1 MRTLTLFCIVAC
13 AFPLSAQASNLRY
26 LERGTPT
33 PVGEIEQQTLEDLE
47 AARELF
53 ARSRADFFVSQF
65 VNERE
70 ENFIFL
76 EQLLTYVDE
85 ERYDDL
91 FTVGDKLFEFQPAL
105 DFGARTYPALVHDGE
120 FGGADGA
127 SCRACHFVGGP
138 DGAGSATQRAH
149 FFGDG
154 RHVSSAAV
162 RDAPHVMGLG
172 YVSRIAREMED
183 ELHTILLEAEQASAS
198 VSEPEVFPLEAK
210 GVSFGELVAVP
221 GGEVDRSG
229 VVGISPDLIIRPF
242 GRKGRHADLVSL
254 SDEAL
259 QLHHGMQT
267 SSRLAVYRG
276 RPEVIGS
283 GPDTDPDEDETRPRG
298 EWYDGEVGAEL
309 THAQPLV
316 LGAYLALLGVPQM
329 RTPKRPDLLVRWTR
343 GRELLDEVGCTSCHV
358 ERYVI
363 DNDNLHLKATG
374 GYGTAV
380 ELPLLEAGQEPVPY
394 ATDFGLEYSEE
405 NGTPVFLYSDLKR
418 HDLGGAIA
426 EMNDEAMPD
435 GSSVPGNVWL
445 TRSLWGLADS
455 APYMPDGRAAT
466 VHDAILL
473 HEGEALES
481 KTAYLQLSERDQA
494 ALRIFLLSLTRH
506 PTLLME

>member
-1 MRTLTLFCIVAC
+1 MTLFCTVAC
-13 AFPLSAQASNLRY
+13 AFSVGAGAVQTFQ
-26 LERGTPT
+26 LERGP
-33 PVGEIEQQTLEDLE
+33 PPFVDEIEEQTLEDLA

-65 VNERE
+65 LNERE

-76 EQLLTYVDE
+76 EQLTTYLAE
-85 ERYDDL
+85 ERYEDL
-91 FTVGDKLFEFQPAL
+91 FTIGDKLFEFQPAL

-154 RHVSSAAV
+154 RHISSAAV

-183 ELHTILLEAEQASAS
+183 ELQAILWDAELASAS
-198 VSEPEVFPLEAK
+198 IDEPEVFPLVAK
-210 GVSFGELVAVP
+210 GVSFGELVALP
-221 GGEVDRSG
+221 GGEIDRSG
-229 VVGISPDLIIRPF
+229 VEGVSSDLVIRPF
-242 GRKGRHADLVSL
+242 GRKGRHADLVAL

-267 SSRLAVYRG
+267 SSRLAVYRDQ
-276 RPEVIGS
+276 PDVIGY
-283 GPDTDPDEDETRPRG
+283 GPDEDPDEDDTRPRG

-309 THAQPLV
+309 THVQPLV
-316 LGAYLALLGVPQM
+316 LGSYLALLGVPQM

-363 DNDNLHLKATG
+363 EDDRIRLHAPG
-374 GYGTAV
+374 GYETEVAI
-380 ELPLLEAGQEPVPY
+380 PLLQAGQEPIPH

-405 NGTPVFLYSDLKR
+405 NGTPIFLYSDLKR

-426 EMNDEAMPD
+426 EMAAEKMPD
-435 GSSVPGNVWL
+435 GTEVPGNVWL

-466 VHDAILL
+466 VHEAILL

-481 KTAYLQLSERDQA
+481 KSAYLGLSERDQA
-494 ALRIFLLSLTRH
+494 ALRIFLFSLTRH